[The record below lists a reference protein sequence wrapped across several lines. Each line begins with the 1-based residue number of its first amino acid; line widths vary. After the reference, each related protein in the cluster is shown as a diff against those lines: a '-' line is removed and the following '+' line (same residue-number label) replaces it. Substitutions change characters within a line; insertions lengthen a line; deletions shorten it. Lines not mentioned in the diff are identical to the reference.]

1 MPLHAGI
8 EDPPQPGEPGG
19 TGPKRHDEPNR
30 RGAQRRLGPTGA
42 AVSVFHLRGL
52 VPGVRFLMRP
62 LLRGGMKTIGWVV
75 SALLV
80 VCAHAACS
88 SDSDTAAGGSDAST
102 TSDASVAND
111 SSTASDASAAT
122 DSAVAID
129 SSVPDAGPTA
139 FGCDLALDAGHTCT
153 DYVYTNMPAGLF
165 ATAKSQCAVFGTTV
179 AACDK
184 TGAVGGC
191 TMTEVK
197 NGITTVT
204 TTWQFTGTQSS
215 VTALCATKPGYTFV
229 LP

>member
-1 MPLHAGI
+1 MADTSGA
-8 EDPPQPGEPGG
+8 DGG
-19 TGPKRHDEPNR
+19 T
-30 RGAQRRLGPTGA
+30 
-42 AVSVFHLRGL
+42 
-52 VPGVRFLMRP
+52 
-62 LLRGGMKTIGWVV
+62 
-75 SALLV
+75 
-80 VCAHAACS
+80 
-88 SDSDTAAGGSDAST
+88 
-102 TSDASVAND
+102 
-111 SSTASDASAAT
+111 
-122 DSAVAID
+122 
-129 SSVPDAGPTA
+129 TA

-191 TMTEVK
+191 TITEVK

>member
-1 MPLHAGI
+1 
-8 EDPPQPGEPGG
+8 
-19 TGPKRHDEPNR
+19 
-30 RGAQRRLGPTGA
+30 
-42 AVSVFHLRGL
+42 
-52 VPGVRFLMRP
+52 MRP

-88 SDSDTAAGGSDAST
+88 SDSDTAAGGNDAST

-129 SSVPDAGPTA
+129 SVPDAGPTA